1 MLFGKSKEGG
11 NFKFKSLQSYAW
23 DRAMGSRRKFRKVF
37 DKNEINYLSV
47 ELAFYNKLFDEDD
60 WDATINLRAVSMN
73 GSKTGKEICAKEEK
87 IAVSKE
93 ENIITYTFGWGD
105 DERGKFWKPGKYRW
119 IAQIGGEQVGTTDF
133 YIEDYNRVTER
144 ENPYFEAITFR
155 TYEAPKGDLDVEER
169 KYLKAFNVNE
179 TRYVM
184 SELRFLNK
192 ITEDWVCEL
201 FFNYIDDTGQRIGVA
216 DSMVFITPTEGVGEA
231 FTITAGWGAPDPG
244 TWIEDNY
251 RIEVVFMDTIVA
263 IIPFSVGDKHVER
276 LSDYEAVLNE
286 DVLSLFDASHV
297 SPNRLQTEKKSDEVE
312 GSVETTDESDDEGSD
327 SNTDEEVVID
337 NRPLSEILADLD
349 ALIGL
354 ENIKKKVREYV
365 DYVSFLQYR
374 KEKGFKDDEEIALHS
389 VFTGNPGTGKTT
401 VVKMLGNIFH
411 SMGLLSKGHVHTVEA
426 NDLIAGFVRQTGK
439 DTKEAI
445 EKARGGILFIDEA
458 YMLFKEGASGDFG
471 PEAIAALITEM
482 SDGKGDIAIMV
493 AGYPKEM
500 ETFINSNP
508 GLKSRFKH
516 HFHFEDYTPA
526 ELLKIANFVAKK
538 KSVVLSESANV
549 RLERIITDAYR
560 KRDRTFG
567 NARFVSALV
576 DEAKLNLGIRV
587 VHQHDP
593 DALNKKILSVIQ
605 PEDIED
611 VSETAAGAKLE
622 LPIDNELLKAALD
635 ELNKLTGLENIKQEI
650 NELVRLTRYYK
661 EIGRDVLRAFSM
673 HSIFTGNPGTG
684 KTTVARIMGKIFKA
698 LGLLERGHL
707 IDADGSSLVAGYVG
721 QTALKTKELI
731 KQAMGGVLFIDEAYS
746 ITEGHNNE
754 FGKKALAAL
763 IKEMEDQRGNFSV
776 IVAGYTENMDEFVK
790 SNPGIES
797 RFDNTFVFNDFSCDQ
812 LWAIATNMLT
822 NHGLIMDEE
831 AENHVKTYI
840 TFLHETRNRFFGNAR
855 SIRKVVE
862 KAIRNQELRMA
873 DTPREQ
879 RTPELMKTVTLSDVG
894 EFIPRK
900 TNDKPSLGFKIGG
913 E

>member
-1 MLFGKSKEGG
+1 MLFGKSKDGG

-169 KYLKAFNVNE
+169 KYLKAFNVIE

-297 SPNRLQTEKKSDEVE
+297 SLNRLQAEKKNDEVN
-312 GSVETTDESDDEGSD
+312 SSTETTDENDDDETD
-327 SNTDEEVVID
+327 SNIDEEVVID
-337 NRPLSEILADLD
+337 DRPLSEILADLD

-401 VVKMLGNIFH
+401 LARLLGKIYKAL
-411 SMGLLSKGHVHTVEA
+411 GILERGHMVECDSS
-426 NDLIAGFVRQTGK
+426 DLIAGYLGQTAIK
-439 DTKEAI
+439 TKE
-445 EKARGGILFIDEA
+445 K
-458 YMLFKEGASGDFG
+458 
-471 PEAIAALITEM
+471 T
-482 SDGKGDIAIMV
+482 
-493 AGYPKEM
+493 M
-500 ETFINSNP
+500 ETQD
-508 GLKSRFKH
+508 FKTI
-516 HFHFEDYTPA
+516 YRRSLVA
-526 ELLKIANFVAKK
+526 ILAILL
-538 KSVVLSESANV
+538 
-549 RLERIITDAYR
+549 
-560 KRDRTFG
+560 
-567 NARFVSALV
+567 
-576 DEAKLNLGIRV
+576 
-587 VHQHDP
+587 
-593 DALNKKILSVIQ
+593 
-605 PEDIED
+605 
-611 VSETAAGAKLE
+611 
-622 LPIDNELLKAALD
+622 
-635 ELNKLTGLENIKQEI
+635 LTGLYLTSLYSYLLFHSLAEI
-650 NELVRLTRYYK
+650 FILAK
-661 EIGRDVLRAFSM
+661 PDV
-673 HSIFTGNPGTG
+673 
-684 KTTVARIMGKIFKA
+684 KA
-698 LGLLERGHL
+698 
-707 IDADGSSLVAGYVG
+707 D
-721 QTALKTKELI
+721 
-731 KQAMGGVLFIDEAYS
+731 
-746 ITEGHNNE
+746 
-754 FGKKALAAL
+754 
-763 IKEMEDQRGNFSV
+763 
-776 IVAGYTENMDEFVK
+776 
-790 SNPGIES
+790 
-797 RFDNTFVFNDFSCDQ
+797 
-812 LWAIATNMLT
+812 
-822 NHGLIMDEE
+822 
-831 AENHVKTYI
+831 
-840 TFLHETRNRFFGNAR
+840 
-855 SIRKVVE
+855 
-862 KAIRNQELRMA
+862 
-873 DTPREQ
+873 
-879 RTPELMKTVTLSDVG
+879 
-894 EFIPRK
+894 
-900 TNDKPSLGFKIGG
+900 
-913 E
+913 